1 MLRSP
6 APRDRSALGKRVQD
20 RRRQLGLTPAELGA
34 RLGCSAGRVYNIEC
48 YGVGTLDLVEQLAR
62 ALDEDP
68 RFLAFGAYSDDE
80 LREHSRQRGLDG
92 ARTLDRLGA

>member
-1 MLRSP
+1 MQG
-6 APRDRSALGKRVQD
+6 RDHSAIGKRVQD
-20 RRRQLGLTPAELGA
+20 RRRQIGLTPAELGE

-68 RFLAFGAYSDDE
+68 RWIAFGAYSDAE
-80 LREHSRQRGLDG
+80 LREHSRQRGLDE
-92 ARTLDRLGA
+92 ARTTRRLGA

>member
-1 MLRSP
+1 MRSTAPQDRSP
-6 APRDRSALGKRVQD
+6 IGKRVQD
-20 RRRQLGLTPAELGA
+20 RRRQLGLTPAELGE

-68 RFLAFGAYSDDE
+68 RWIAFGSYRDDE
-80 LREHSRQRGLDG
+80 LREHARQRGLDA